1 MSDPAASRPP
11 GLWKRLRRAIGRRTG
26 DETEVDPVDV
36 IREREEAGETMERDQ
51 KDMILKVAAFDR
63 LRVSDVM
70 VPRSAIKA
78 VEIDATLAEVT
89 ALFVEH
95 QHSRLPIYREN
106 LDAPVGMVHV
116 KDALALIAPADG
128 ASPTPPGEK
137 VLPKLKRDIL
147 YVPPSMKLPSLL
159 LKMRTTRCHLA
170 LVVDEYG
177 GTDGLVSIEDLVE
190 EIVGEIDDEHDDEE
204 APQVVARGEGVWEA
218 DARVDIEDFE
228 DETGAD
234 LTLEDEEDVDTLGGL
249 VFALV
254 GRVPARGEI
263 VKHPSGMEFEVMD
276 ADPRRIR
283 RLRVR
288 MVKPAAEPGST

>member
-1 MSDPAASRPP
+1 MSDPAPSRSP
-11 GLWKRLRRAIGRRTG
+11 GLWKRLRRALGRRPG
-26 DETEVDPVDV
+26 EDADVDPMEV

-70 VPRSAIKA
+70 VPRSEIKA
-78 VEIDATLAEVT
+78 VEVDATLAEVA

-95 QHSRLPIYREN
+95 QHSRVPIYRET

-116 KDALALIAPADG
+116 KDVLALLA
-128 ASPTPPGEK
+128 PGEGAIPAAGGDK
-137 VLPKLKRDIL
+137 ILPKLKRDIL
-147 YVPPSMKLPSLL
+147 YVPPSMKLPTLL

-204 APQVVARGEGVWEA
+204 ASGIVSRGDGVWDA
-218 DARVDIEDFE
+218 DARADIEDFE
-228 DETGAD
+228 EQTGCD
-234 LTLEDEEDVDTLGGL
+234 LSLEDEEDVDTLGGL

-263 VKHPSGMEFEVMD
+263 VKHPSGMEFEVME

-283 RLRVR
+283 RLRARWVR
-288 MVKPAAEPGST
+288 PAADTAG

>member
-1 MSDPAASRPP
+1 MSDPAPSRSP
-11 GLWKRLRRAIGRRTG
+11 GLWRRLRRALGRRPG
-26 DETEVDPVDV
+26 EDADVDPMEV

-70 VPRSAIKA
+70 VPRSEIKA
-78 VEIDATLAEVT
+78 VEVDATLAEVA

-95 QHSRLPIYREN
+95 QHSRVPIYRET

-116 KDALALIAPADG
+116 KDVLALLA
-128 ASPTPPGEK
+128 PGEGAIPAAAGDK
-137 VLPKLKRDIL
+137 ILPKLKRDIL
-147 YVPPSMKLPSLL
+147 YVPPSMKLPTLL

-204 APQVVARGEGVWEA
+204 ASGIVSRGDGVWDA
-218 DARVDIEDFE
+218 DARADIEDFE
-228 DETGAD
+228 EQTGCD
-234 LTLEDEEDVDTLGGL
+234 LSLEDEEDVDTLGGL

-263 VKHPSGMEFEVMD
+263 VKHPSGMEFEVME

-283 RLRVR
+283 RLRARWVR
-288 MVKPAAEPGST
+288 PAADTAG

>member
-1 MSDPAASRPP
+1 MSDPAAPRPP
-11 GLWKRLRRAIGRRTG
+11 GLWKRLRRALGRRPG
-26 DETEVDPVDV
+26 DETEVDPMDV

-78 VEIDATLAEVT
+78 VEVDATLAEVT

-106 LDAPVGMVHV
+106 LDTPVGMVHV
-116 KDALALIAPADG
+116 KDALALIAPLDG
-128 ASPTPPGEK
+128 SAPTPQAER
-137 VLPKLKRDIL
+137 VLPKLKREIL

-159 LKMRTTRCHLA
+159 LRMRTTRCHLA

-190 EIVGEIDDEHDDEE
+190 EIIGEIDDEHDDDE
-204 APQVVARGEGVWEA
+204 APQLLARGDGVWEA

-228 DETGAD
+228 EETGAD

-263 VKHPSGMEFEVMD
+263 VKHPSGVEFEVMD

-283 RLRVR
+283 RLRAR
-288 MVKPAAEPGST
+288 IAAPAAEPEA

>member
-1 MSDPAASRPP
+1 MSDPAPSRSP
-11 GLWKRLRRAIGRRTG
+11 GLWKRLRRALGRRPG
-26 DETEVDPVDV
+26 EDADVDPMEV

-70 VPRSAIKA
+70 VPRSEIKA
-78 VEIDATLAEVT
+78 VEVDATLAEVA

-95 QHSRLPIYREN
+95 QHSRVPIYRET

-116 KDALALIAPADG
+116 KDVLALLA
-128 ASPTPPGEK
+128 PGEGAIPAAAGDK
-137 VLPKLKRDIL
+137 ILPKLKRDIL
-147 YVPPSMKLPSLL
+147 YVPPSMKLPTLL

-204 APQVVARGEGVWEA
+204 ASGIVSRGDGVWDA
-218 DARVDIEDFE
+218 DARADIEDFE
-228 DETGAD
+228 EQTGCD
-234 LTLEDEEDVDTLGGL
+234 LSLEDEEDVDTLGGL

-263 VKHPSGMEFEVMD
+263 VKHPSGMEFEVME

-283 RLRVR
+283 RLRARWVR
-288 MVKPAAEPGST
+288 PAADTAG

>member
-1 MSDPAASRPP
+1 MSDPAPSRAP
-11 GLWKRLRRAIGRRTG
+11 GLWKRLRRALGRQPG
-26 DETEVDPVDV
+26 DETEVNPADV

-70 VPRSAIKA
+70 VPRSEIKA
-78 VEIDATLAEVT
+78 VEVDATLAELA

-95 QHSRLPIYREN
+95 QHSRVPIYRET
-106 LDAPVGMVHV
+106 LDAPLGMVHV
-116 KDALALIAPADG
+116 KDVLALLAPGEG
-128 ASPTPPGEK
+128 ASPAASGDK
-137 VLPKLKRDIL
+137 VLPRLKRDIL
-147 YVPPSMKLPSLL
+147 YVPPSMKLPTLL

-204 APQVVARGEGVWEA
+204 TSGIIARGDSVWEA

-228 DETGAD
+228 DQTGCD

-263 VKHPSGMEFEVMD
+263 VKHPSGMEFEVVE

-283 RLRVR
+283 RLRAR
-288 MVKPAAEPGST
+288 WIRPSAEPAA

>member
-1 MSDPAASRPP
+1 
-11 GLWKRLRRAIGRRTG
+11 
-26 DETEVDPVDV
+26 
-36 IREREEAGETMERDQ
+36 MERDQ

-128 ASPTPPGEK
+128 SSPTPPGEK

-288 MVKPAAEPGST
+288 MVKPAAEPGAP